1 MAQLKKPFKR
11 LRRCGPTSAMI
22 CSSVESRPAAVEP
35 AFGQVLL
42 PDEQRLPGFSHW
54 MWDGEF
60 CGGIGFRWQPG
71 TKVLPPHCLG
81 HIGYAVVPWK
91 KRRGHATRAL
101 AAMLPLARAEGL
113 RYVELFV
120 RLPSARADRSPCRR
134 PKTLCG
140 AIFVNG
146 CPRGA
151 YTFISSSVSL
161 FDLGSPFLRSLIAT
175 QSALLLEIEEA
186 PCELDHPAS
195 DSRVAGSGESLLPAS
210 LPAFVRRA
218 REARIAGDGAP
229 VASEPTS
236 LRSSYR

>member
-1 MAQLKKPFKR
+1 
-11 LRRCGPTSAMI
+11 
-22 CSSVESRPAAVEP
+22 
-35 AFGQVLL
+35 
-42 PDEQRLPGFSHW
+42 

-60 CGGIGFRWQPG
+60 CGSIGFRWQPG
-71 TKVLPPHCLG
+71 TEVLPPHCLG

-175 QSALLLEIEEA
+175 QKASTKLSASHDFFLTSHFPSSTA
-186 PCELDHPAS
+186 PQAFPRPDRGDAHAVEQR
-195 DSRVAGSGESLLPAS
+195 SRQGWPLFRPPPGLALMRPSTMAHCFDRGSLSSLS
-210 LPAFVRRA
+210 LSPQH
-218 REARIAGDGAP
+218 
-229 VASEPTS
+229 STNC
-236 LRSSYR
+236 